1 MGNPVQSKLLEV
13 LVEAASALRSAGVAL
28 DEALARAPSNDAL
41 DQARYQHDTVIPA
54 METLRNCGDKLELL
68 VDDNYWP
75 LPTYRE
81 MLFIR

>member
-1 MGNPVQSKLLEV
+1 M
-13 LVEAASALRSAGVAL
+13 LVEATSALRIATVAL

-41 DQARYQHDTVIPA
+41 EQARYQHDTVIPT
-54 METLRNCGDKLELL
+54 METLRNCADKLELL
-68 VDDNYWP
+68 VDDDYWP